1 MLSADIIELS
11 IAQIGVRPGLQKRS
25 KPWAEQTVEGIVR
38 EGFDGSKW
46 DPLPVLVAA
55 DDFYEIGGDGHS
67 RLEAL
72 RRLSADGRLPAGF
85 TVSCRIV
92 DEQQAERLARSA
104 NNCRAGFSAM
114 EEARIFAER
123 IKAGD
128 AIERIAAENHRT
140 TNYVTRHLEL
150 CFLSPQIQEL
160 VGKMAYGL
168 SVEQGCIFCGYC
180 REYELDAAA
189 QQQIWLSL
197 LKDGDFTGRTLTIA
211 LEAIAPKAK
220 ESSSQGLLFELPANL
235 RAVISDL
242 NNEVKVLEKAARV
255 LRQAL
260 ALLDPKAGGWQP
272 ETQALAWSLRQLVP
286 KELAALDA
294 RLLRRAEELG
304 LSEAVQRIKA
314 RNGNNGL
321 GQGTDDGS
329 SAVAT
334 TEAAPAQAD
343 IDPVDLAIRDL
354 GDQIVYRL
362 DGKHLILFTT
372 PRRVCRVVQR
382 TDRPWV
388 RRKWLDG
395 FVATCKEVYPEFTPA
410 LVFVKPDGRSYCVD
424 VAVYEKL
431 AKVISQRWQTIG
443 TNWRSLGG

>member
-1 MLSADIIELS
+1 MADIIELS
-11 IAQIGVRPGLQKRS
+11 IAQIGVRPGLQRRS

-38 EGFDGSKW
+38 EGFRPEKW
-46 DPLPVLVAA
+46 DPLPVIPVG
-55 DDFYEIGGDGHS
+55 DEFYEIGGDGHS
-67 RLEAL
+67 RTEAL

-104 NNCRAGFSAM
+104 NNCRASFSAM
-114 EEARIFAER
+114 EEARIFVER

-128 AIERIAAENHRT
+128 AIERIAAENHRST
-140 TNYVTRHLEL
+140 HYVTRHLEL

-160 VGKMAYGL
+160 VGKAYGL
-168 SVEQGCIFCGYC
+168 SVEQGCIFGSYC
-180 REYELDAAA
+180 REYDLDFAA
-189 QQQIWLSL
+189 QQQIWLML
-197 LKDGDFTGRTLTIA
+197 LKDGDFTARTLAIA
-211 LEAIAPKAK
+211 LETIAPKAK

-235 RAVISDL
+235 KAVISDL
-242 NNEVKVLEKAARV
+242 NNEVKVLERAARI

-260 ALLDPKAGGWQP
+260 GLLDPKAGGWQP
-272 ETQALAWSLRQLVP
+272 ETQALGWSIRQLVP

-294 RLLRRAEELG
+294 KLLRRAEELG

-314 RNGNNGL
+314 KNGNTGL
-321 GQGTDDGS
+321 GQGTGS
-329 SAVAT
+329 DNSAVAA
-334 TEAAPAQAD
+334 TEAVPPQAD

-354 GDQIVYRL
+354 GDQIAYRR

-388 RRKWLDG
+388 RRKWLDA
-395 FVATCKEVYPEFTPA
+395 FAATCKEVYPEFSPA

-424 VAVYEKL
+424 VAVYERL
-431 AKVISQRWQTIG
+431 ARMISEKWGTIG
-443 TNWRSLGG
+443 CSWKALAG